1 MDGISAAHPAL
12 TRLAQLPEGDPFRQH
27 VRGEAICAYLPL
39 ARRLARRFYRCGEPV
54 DDLMQVAILGLIKS
68 VDRFDIGRGV
78 PFVRYA
84 TPTIV
89 GELKRYVRDVG
100 WRLRIP
106 RRLQELHLEIVGLR
120 PSLTQTMGRAPTI
133 AELSHR
139 LGVSEGDVLAGLE
152 CAAAYRPHSLNS
164 PVGPATDATELGDT
178 LAGQDD
184 GVDRAIDRTALQQIM
199 TTLPEREQRIL
210 LLRFAGEL
218 TQSEIADEI
227 GLSAMHV
234 SRLLRRSLAI
244 LRAGLLA
251 EAA

>member
-1 MDGISAAHPAL
+1 
-12 TRLAQLPEGDPFRQH
+12 
-27 VRGEAICAYLPL
+27 
-39 ARRLARRFYRCGEPV
+39 
-54 DDLMQVAILGLIKS
+54 MQVAILGLIKS

-120 PSLTQTMGRAPTI
+120 PLLTQSMGRAPTI

-139 LGVSEGDVLAGLE
+139 LGVSEREVIAGLE
-152 CAAAYRPHSLNS
+152 CAAAYRPHSLNA

-184 GVDRAIDRTALQQIM
+184 SVDRAIDRAALQQIM

-218 TQSEIADEI
+218 TQSEIADQI
-227 GLSAMHV
+227 GVSAMHV